1 MIAKVAISFLSDDTD
16 AELIVDSGR
25 ILAAMTGNAN
35 YPTPNPTLAAVG
47 AARTD
52 FITAVNNM
60 DGGQAATS
68 ARDAARVKLAGML
81 RDLSLYV
88 QSACQGDLTIL
99 LGSGFT
105 AQKQRQPAGP
115 LPAPSN
121 LRLRRPELSGQ
132 LKGRCDPVANASSY
146 QWRIAT
152 STDPANWTTKDPTT
166 SASNLFDGLTPGT
179 IYVVQARAIG
189 SAGPSDWSDPAVL
202 MCV

>member
-1 MIAKVAISFLSDDTD
+1 MIAKVAISFLSDDSD

-25 ILAAMTGNAN
+25 ILAALTGNAS
-35 YPTPNPTLAAVG
+35 YPTPNPTLTDVG
-47 AARTD
+47 AARTA
-52 FITAVNNM
+52 FINAVHNL
-60 DGGQAATS
+60 DGSSAAVA
-68 ARDAARVKLAGML
+68 ARDTARTTLAGLL
-81 RDLSLYV
+81 RQLALYV
-88 QSACQGDLTIL
+88 QGACQNDLTVL

-121 LRLRRPELSGQ
+121 LRLSRPEMSGQ

-146 QWRIAT
+146 QWRITT
-152 STDPANWTTKDPTT
+152 SNEPANWSMKDPTT
-166 SASNLFDGLTPGT
+166 SASNLFEGLTPGT
-179 IYVVQARAIG
+179 VYVVQGRAIG